1 MVARTQGL
9 GFVPADRP
17 RVAITSDGTLA
28 AICEPARV
36 VVLELPGCAAF
47 AEVELAS
54 DAIANEVAW
63 VGAPPR
69 LLVIARHA
77 GHAIAHLVDPYGP
90 RTIAELRLDASAQLA
105 AAVGAYA
112 LVLGKHGATVLTA
125 GDAGL
130 AVNAFPA
137 RTVPLAAG
145 AAASKVVVALA
156 GSVEEWDP
164 QARIP
169 GRRIK
174 LPRAGA
180 VAAVG
185 GNDRLAWCTWRDA
198 PTRIDALPLAARGQ
212 PRVHELPEPIAEL
225 AAHPHSDLLVCLGG
239 ESGRIYVVDLGERRG
254 LRVIGPEGI
263 DRADAV
269 GLVVGRVDGV
279 LAAQAHRP
287 VAVVELEPRSATFSG
302 EDATPLAA
310 THGAPAT
317 TVMLA
322 PPGLAADA
330 DWRVAFVAWLRA
342 GAADEP
348 PAAPVFDVLLAR
360 HDLLPSLRPVVALLY
375 AAHLAGEPG
384 AAPIDVARVARGWP
398 EALGRGELASRGL
411 ALYAGSRVRLAPALQ
426 RALDDA

>member
-1 MVARTQGL
+1 VVARSQGL
-9 GFVPADRP
+9 GFVPADRA

-28 AICEPARV
+28 AICEPSRL

-47 AEVELAS
+47 AEVELAP
-54 DAIANEVAW
+54 DALANEVAW

-69 LLVIARHA
+69 LLVIARHPA
-77 GHAIAHLVDPYGP
+77 YSIAHLVDPYGP
-90 RTIAELRLDASAQLA
+90 RTIAELRIDAPVQLA
-105 AAVGAYA
+105 AAVGAHA
-112 LVLGKHGATVLTA
+112 LVLGGQGATVLTA
-125 GDAGL
+125 GDARL
-130 AVNAFPA
+130 TSNAFPA
-137 RTVPLAAG
+137 RTVPVAAG
-145 AAASKVVVALA
+145 VAAGKVIVALA
-156 GSVEEWDP
+156 GSLEEWDL
-164 QARIP
+164 QGRIP

-185 GNDRLAWCTWRDA
+185 GNDRLAWCTWRDE
-198 PTRIDALPLAARGQ
+198 PTRIDALPLAARGT
-212 PRVHELPEPIAEL
+212 PRVDELPEPIADL
-225 AAHPHSDLLVCLGG
+225 AAHPHSDLLVCLGAKT
-239 ESGRIYVVDLGERRG
+239 SRIYVVDLDGRRG
-254 LRVIGPEGI
+254 LRVVGPEGI

-279 LAAQAHRP
+279 LAAQANRP
-287 VAVVELEPRSATFSG
+287 VAVVELEPRLATFSG
-302 EDATPLAA
+302 EDVTPLAA
-310 THGAPAT
+310 NQGAPAT

-322 PPGLAADA
+322 PPGLAADL
-330 DWRVAFVAWLRA
+330 DWRAAFVAWLRA
-342 GAADEP
+342 GATAEP
-348 PAAPVFDVLLAR
+348 PAAPAFDALLAR
-360 HDLLPSLRPVVALLY
+360 ADVLPSLRPVIALLY